1 MKWTVL
7 FVIHGLGDG
16 LEEQSRVLTHVVGY
30 GPWQLKHT
38 NLLFLKSNTGYGR
51 KKGMITSD
59 LYMVNP
65 KSRKIKGEKDYI
77 RCRQFK
83 NINIGNSYRLT
94 SIFSYVRDHFP
105 SEKLMIVFFDHGA
118 GFGLFESIP
127 EKGES
132 NYTFTMDEVDDGLR
146 DKKYHR
152 TRKLFIPAKA
162 AEKKYSP
169 GGAGKNTPLSTDSM
183 DKVERLKLFRKKYS
197 HTDMLTMKELSA
209 ALRKGFRRKVDVM
222 VMVNCNMQMIE
233 TGYSLRKN
241 VHYLVGSE
249 TMFWIY
255 GINYREMLFRIDR
268 ILQIPTRYVADKC
281 VDTLPVRYERINK
294 EKNLNE
300 VGFAAID
307 LEKME
312 PVYRKLNEL
321 AIKLTAG
328 IKNNFAI
335 IKKARNAG
343 VELSQYN
350 LPAEQKDG
358 YEPSFFYDLLFFLKN
373 LKGYEHE
380 VEEIEALM
388 KQAIVNSYIGSDF
401 KKRNKQLVNGL
412 SVFLPFETEDF
423 DMTYFNLFYKNNAK
437 FRIDFAG
444 TAWGRFLYAIKKEAA
459 K

>member
-38 NLLFLKSNTGYGR
+38 NLLFLKSDTGYGR
-51 KKGMITSD
+51 KKEMITSD

-65 KSRKIKGEKDYI
+65 RSKKIKGEKDYI
-77 RCRQFK
+77 RCRRFRD
-83 NINIGNSYRLT
+83 INIGNSYRLT
-94 SIFSYVRDHFP
+94 GIFSYVREHFP

-127 EKGES
+127 ERGSKK
-132 NYTFTMDEVDDGLR
+132 YTFTMNEVDDELR
-146 DKKYHR
+146 DKKYHH
-152 TRKLFIPAKA
+152 TRKLFVPAKA
-162 AEKKYSP
+162 AEKPSGKKTAGSP
-169 GGAGKNTPLSTDSM
+169 EAM
-183 DKVERLKLFRKKYS
+183 DTVERLKFFRKKYS
-197 HTDMLTMKELSA
+197 HTDMLTMEELSV
-209 ALRKGFRRKVDVM
+209 ALRRGFRRKVDVM

-281 VDTLPVRYERINK
+281 IDTLPVRYQRIKK
-294 EKNLNE
+294 EKSLNE
-300 VGFAAID
+300 VGFAAVD

-312 PVYRKLNEL
+312 PVYRKLDEL
-321 AIKLTAG
+321 AVKLTAG
-328 IKNNFAI
+328 IKQNFAMI
-335 IKKARNAG
+335 RKARNAG

-350 LPAEQKDG
+350 LPFEQTDG

-373 LKGYEHE
+373 LKGYENE
-380 VEEIEALM
+380 VKEIEALL

-401 KKRNKQLVNGL
+401 KKGKKQLVNGV
-412 SVFLPFETEDF
+412 SVFLPFEKDDF
-423 DMTYFNLFYKNNAK
+423 DMTYFNLFYKNGAK
-437 FRIDFAG
+437 FRVDFAR
-444 TAWGRFLYAIKKEAA
+444 TAWGKFLYAIKKEAA
-459 K
+459 G